1 MNSGNS
7 DNSGQSG
14 REAGS
19 EGGGAHGGPFE
30 VVLEEHRKVIDGFP
44 VGRLLPVMARRSVG
58 PFVFFDH
65 MGPTALEA
73 GRGLDVRPHPH
84 IHLSTVTWLFEG
96 AIMHRDSL
104 GYVQVI
110 APGAVNW
117 MTAGRGI
124 VHSERTPPDLR
135 ARGGRLHG
143 LQLWVASPVEGEDV
157 DPSFSHHPAETLP
170 VIERPGVR
178 VVVLAGDAYGVR
190 SPVPVQSP
198 LCYVEARLAA
208 GAGLDAPDHVERAI
222 YVVSGEVEVD
232 GERLGPERLGVL
244 SAGARMIV
252 AREAAHFV
260 VIGGAPLGARTI
272 WWNFVS
278 SREEA
283 VAEAARRWQA
293 GGFPRV
299 PGETEFIPLET
310 LPPFARTP

>member
-1 MNSGNS
+1 MRSE
-7 DNSGQSG
+7 
-14 REAGS
+14 EAERRDGGAAGEALAS
-19 EGGGAHGGPFE
+19 EGTGPFE

-44 VGRLLPVMARRSVG
+44 VGRLLPVMARRAVG

-65 MGPTALEA
+65 MGPTAFEP

-96 AIMHRDSL
+96 EILHRDSL

-124 VHSERTPPDLR
+124 VHSERTPPEAR
-135 ARGGRLHG
+135 ERGGRIHG
-143 LQLWVASPVEGEDV
+143 LQLWVASPVDGEDV
-157 DPSFSHHPAETLP
+157 EPAFSHHPAETLP
-170 VIERPGVR
+170 VIERAGVK
-178 VVVLAGDAYGVR
+178 VVVLAGEAYGVR

-198 LCYVEARLAA
+198 LCYVEARLSA
-208 GAGLDAPDHVERAI
+208 GASLEAPDQIERAI
-222 YVVSGEVEVD
+222 YVVSGELEVD
-232 GERLGPERLGVL
+232 GEGLGPERLGVL
-244 SAGARMIV
+244 RAGARTIV
-252 AREAAHFV
+252 ARTEVHFV

-310 LPPFARTP
+310 LPPFARAT